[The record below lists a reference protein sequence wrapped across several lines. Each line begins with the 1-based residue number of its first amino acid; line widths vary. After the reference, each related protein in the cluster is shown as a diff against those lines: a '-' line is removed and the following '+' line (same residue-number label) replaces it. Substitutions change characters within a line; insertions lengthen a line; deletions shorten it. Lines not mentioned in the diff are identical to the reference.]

1 MSFYAGLHDNIPT
14 LVENEDMESKKE
26 ESEMDTSESTEDIH
40 DDGLDNLDL
49 LLNTMEKMETEQA
62 NLLNEAIALTEKFVT
77 DVKSR
82 INRRDT
88 NYASGVVKFLAKYF
102 NIIDTTEPTTSA
114 TPKLATFLHCD
125 HNQKNP
131 AHGGTRKIPVQP
143 TALQRRRKGIPRGSQ
158 KAAQG
163 RHPNEAQR

>member
-1 MSFYAGLHDNIPT
+1 MMM
-14 LVENEDMESKKE
+14 V
-26 ESEMDTSESTEDIH
+26 ST
-40 DDGLDNLDL
+40 L

-62 NLLNEAIALTEKFVT
+62 NLNEAIALTEKFVT

-163 RHPNEAQR
+163 RPIKRKRSDDENYELKRGKPEHTKRKRNLKLNETLNQPNYFKH